1 MKVLYIYRHP
11 SMGYSI
17 GKVFRPIEQEMGK
30 YVEINSI
37 YMLVSGYMPID
48 LWKNIYYVRKI
59 LRQEKY
65 DIVHITGTEHYLIP
79 FLRKH
84 KLVVT
89 VHDLGFYT
97 NQKSSLRSV
106 WKYLLWIK
114 TLKFVDKITFISEK
128 SYLEAKKL
136 VNFRQERCII
146 IHNPIGADFE
156 YTAKQINKHNPTIL
170 QVGTKPNKNLNNTI
184 VALRDFKCHLRI
196 VGKLDKYQKALLQIY
211 HTDYSNVSDITDEE
225 IKLEY
230 AQCDIVNFPSFYEGF
245 GMPVIEGQAI
255 GRVVVTSNLSPMKDL
270 AGQGAVLVN
279 PADVDSIRHGYQVA
293 MANADTYVDEGL
305 KNVRRYNIDTI
316 VEEYFNLYKELCLC
330 E

>member
-1 MKVLYIYRHP
+1 MRVLYIYRH
-11 SMGYSI
+11 SAMGYSI
-17 GKVFRPIEQEMGK
+17 EKVFRPIELEISK
-30 YVEINSI
+30 YLEVNSI
-37 YMLVSGYMPID
+37 HMPVSGYMPKD
-48 LWKNIYYVRKI
+48 LWKNINYVRYVLKN
-59 LRQEKY
+59 EEY
-65 DIVHITGTEHYLIP
+65 DIIHITGAEHYLIP
-79 FLRKH
+79 FLK
-84 KLVVT
+84 KYNIVVT

-97 NQKSSLRSV
+97 NQKFSLRSV

-114 TLKFVDKITFISEK
+114 SLKFANRITFISKK
-128 SYLEAKKL
+128 SHLEAKRLLK
-136 VNFRQERCII
+136 FRQGQDVV
-146 IHNPIGADFE
+146 IHNPIERDFK
-156 YTAKQINKHNPTIL
+156 YTAKQINKDCPTIL
-170 QVGTKPNKNLNNTI
+170 HIGTKPNKNLNNTI

-230 AQCDIVNFPSFYEGF
+230 AHCDIVNFPSFYEGF
-245 GMPVIEGQAI
+245 GMPIIEGQAI

-293 MANADTYVDEGL
+293 MANVDTYVDEGL